1 MRYNVLLGD
10 GYWLKYNLVTGSGTG
25 SARIWWADLRL
36 LWRHLL
42 VAQGCPNYL
51 IVHFVP
57 GHSLCYYGWG
67 QWTFPGLVWFGLY
80 TWTLDMNAGSLGTS
94 LFRTDTVMQGHT
106 Q

>member
-1 MRYNVLLGD
+1 MRYHVLLGD

-25 SARIWWADLRL
+25 SARIWWADLQL

-42 VAQGCPNYL
+42 VAQGCPNSL

-57 GHSLCYYGWG
+57 GYFVHMGGGS
-67 QWTFPGLVWFGLY
+67 GLVWFGLVY
-80 TWTLDMNAGSLGTS
+80 TLGLLTCMLELRK